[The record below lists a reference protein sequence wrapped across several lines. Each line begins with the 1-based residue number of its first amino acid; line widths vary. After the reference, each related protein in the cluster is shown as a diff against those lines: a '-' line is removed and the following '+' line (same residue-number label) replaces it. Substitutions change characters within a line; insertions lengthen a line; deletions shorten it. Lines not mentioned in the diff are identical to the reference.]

1 MGRGGTVVIVI
12 DLDISSFIMNF
23 ILDTFIKK
31 TKRLGNAR
39 IKKALFL
46 KYTSEK
52 YGLSELGMSKVP
64 TT

>member
-52 YGLSELGMSKVP
+52 DG
-64 TT
+64 